1 MEILRKPA
9 LTAAAVTLL
18 FFLAFGSSVSA
29 HHGQTAAYALDQTIK
44 LQGIVREVRWVNPHV
59 IIAFDVKGAD
69 LDKLIGLVYE
79 AGLEQDCFFWF
90 GNPLHV
96 TKFRALNKE
105 LALKINVRTAAD
117 HSYSRYHTTA
127 CSSGVDRAAISSR
140 RASR

>member
-69 LDKLIGLVYE
+69 GVEQWAIELSSINTTEGAGATRDSLAGGDEIVVIGHRRRDERFLIL
-79 AGLEQDCFFWF
+79 
-90 GNPLHV
+90 P
-96 TKFRALNKE
+96 RAIQKP
-105 LALKINVRTAAD
+105 D
-117 HSYSRYHTTA
+117 GTTA
-127 CSSGVDRAAISSR
+127 IPVPVRRFLRESSGQ
-140 RASR
+140 